1 MLKEFLMI
9 TATNVAQSTSSF
21 NAYNAEK
28 ALDSGYQNL
37 DRIRGQARIPVM
49 HGTAGQVL
57 VTLQNRIGCDSLGIK
72 YIAEHM
78 GMSKRTLQ
86 RRLKAQMV
94 HYAGLRDRVR
104 FNRAINCLL
113 VEKMSIEAT
122 SGYLDFSDRTSFTN
136 AFKRWSDLSPS
147 TFRKLYRDYV

>member
-1 MLKEFLMI
+1 MI
-9 TATNVAQSTSSF
+9 TAANVAQPATSHY
-21 NAYNAEK
+21 AYSVEK
-28 ALDSGYQNL
+28 VLDSGYQDL

-57 VTLQNRIGCDSLGIK
+57 TTLQSRVGREALGITFV
-72 YIAEHM
+72 AESM

-104 FNRAINCLL
+104 FNRAIHCLL
-113 VEKMSIEAT
+113 IEKMSIEAT
-122 SGYLDFSDRTSFTN
+122 SSYLDFSDRTSFTN

>member
-1 MLKEFLMI
+1 MI
-9 TATNVAQSTSSF
+9 TAANVAQSASSF
-21 NAYNAEK
+21 NAYNIDK
-28 ALDSGYQNL
+28 ALDSGFQDL
-37 DRIRGQARIPVM
+37 DRVRGRARIPVM

-57 VTLQNRIGCDSLGIK
+57 ITLQNRIGRNSLGIK
-72 YIAEHM
+72 FIADSM

-104 FNRAINCLL
+104 FNRAISCLL
-113 VEKMSIEAT
+113 VDKMSIEAT
-122 SGYLDFSDRTSFTN
+122 SAYLDFSDRTSFTN